1 VDGTIYSEPTAIIHG
16 NIEGKSSVAV
26 RVHDACFTSEV
37 LGSLKCDCNEQLLQA
52 MEYVQEHDGM
62 VVYLQQEGRGIGLA
76 NKIAAYALQ
85 EKGFDTVDANRQLGL
100 PDDCREYTAVRNIIA
115 DLGITSVRLI
125 TNNPRKINLLTS
137 LGVEVESRI
146 PSIVGANPVN
156 KGYLEAKETRMD
168 HLLDNSWDESYVKP
182 LPDEYKE

>member
-1 VDGTIYSEPTAIIHG
+1 
-16 NIEGKSSVAV
+16 
-26 RVHDACFTSEV
+26 
-37 LGSLKCDCNEQLLQA
+37 
-52 MEYVQEHDGM
+52 M
-62 VVYLQQEGRGIGLA
+62 
-76 NKIAAYALQ
+76 
-85 EKGFDTVDANRQLGL
+85 
-100 PDDCREYTAVRNIIA
+100 
-115 DLGITSVRLI
+115 RLI